1 MKISTKSL
9 CRKPWKLWC
18 NPVSSDLGASALVE
32 RAQKAL
38 SSRASSFGS
47 KCFEQLLTFL
57 LQSRLNFAPN
67 INPKI
72 SSITIC
78 SPAKYD
84 SYQKTPDQVRG
95 VCNQLVNVEPENIY
109 IGLHDSFHQ
118 IHKAMQKA
126 PKPSTDVGQHLQCF
140 QEPLFYTHQSVC

>member
-1 MKISTKSL
+1 MKISTKRL

-47 KCFEQLLTFL
+47 KCFEQLSTFC
-57 LQSRLNFAPN
+57 RLNFAPN

-84 SYQKTPDQVRG
+84 SYHKTPDQVRG

-109 IGLHDSFHQ
+109 FGLHDSFHQ
-118 IHKAMQKA
+118 IHKAMLKA

-140 QEPLFYTHQSVC
+140 QDPLFYTHQSVC